1 MKILKEICKIESK
14 NLNINI
20 NNKESGKIDKEI
32 IKKKKIE
39 KNTSRPHYIFYFEPH
54 KKISDSNFKNISSMT
69 YHSGQ
74 S

>member
-32 IKKKKIE
+32 IKKK
-39 KNTSRPHYIFYFEPH
+39 R
-54 KKISDSNFKNISSMT
+54 
-69 YHSGQ
+69 
-74 S
+74 